1 MAHATF
7 DRPAHVQLPSMTRLD
22 LTGSGSREAL
32 LPLLP
37 DATIDEIVAG
47 VRSAGAGQVELL
59 VPNSTRVL
67 QSLAGCELLREA
79 VAASGLSITLFTA
92 DEPTITAASRAGLDV
107 IAVGSSILP
116 DKRPATFRAKPLSRL
131 DPPALPPV
139 RSSPTEIT
147 RPVRSTSEIGSTAAD
162 TNQYE
167 VAAVAPDDAFLQG
180 LRAFEQGQDSPRVAP
195 GETVET
201 PEGSLLFDAPGDRGV
216 PRSSERVAW
225 NAAFDDM
232 DAAMAAEPEPRPA
245 PYRAATAAPVA
256 PMESRRATERRTLPG
271 WPFQRRAAPAT
282 RSAET
287 AVRRLQGGTV
297 RQPQTVAKSAE
308 PERPRFLW
316 LIVVIAAALIGLV
329 AWFGLGTLGI
339 GLGSQQITLKPRAPS
354 SEMQTFSGIEVP
366 LAAAPIAGALQGRVL
381 EQPVRVLVQGQAIS
395 STLVP
400 IGRATGS
407 LVLRNRGSF
416 AVTVRAGQ
424 VIQAANGTTFTVN
437 DEVTVPA
444 ATERPDGSGT
454 IYGQGVAELTATVPG
469 AAGNIPAGSI
479 GGIPG
484 VEATVRVE
492 QGPFTGGS
500 DQEVH
505 IVRTEDVNRV
515 LPQAV
520 SELAGA
526 ATRALAAQA
535 AQDPAL
541 ALATDTISP
550 TVASLHSLAG
560 VEVAVFPPIG
570 SVTSDGTFRV
580 ELRGTFRGMAGP
592 ASQPV
597 TDQLTQVVR
606 DQLVAAGRIGQD
618 AQIDITGW
626 RPDGPGLLVDATI
639 RPSGKVVPL
648 SEAFLGEVQQ
658 QIAGRTRADAEAY
671 LQTLVVDNKI
681 AGFTALP
688 AGWETV
694 PEKVVIKPEQP

>member
-7 DRPAHVQLPSMTRLD
+7 DRPAHVQLPNMTRLD
-22 LTGSGSREAL
+22 LTGGGSRDAL

-47 VRSAGAGQVELL
+47 VRSAGAGHVELL
-59 VPNSTRVL
+59 VPNNTRVL

-79 VAASGLSITLFTA
+79 VGASGLSITLFTA

-107 IAVGSSILP
+107 IAVGSTILP
-116 DKRPATFRAKPLSRL
+116 DKRPATFRAKPLSQL
-131 DPPALPPV
+131 DPPAPPPV
-139 RSSPTEIT
+139 RSSPSEIT
-147 RPVRSTSEIGSTAAD
+147 RPVIM
-162 TNQYE
+162 
-167 VAAVAPDDAFLQG
+167 VAAVPPETAVTTPHDEVVVAPDDAFLQG
-180 LRAFEQGQDSPRVAP
+180 LRAFEQDQSPSEVP
-195 GETVET
+195 QGETVET

-216 PRSSERVAW
+216 PRSTDHVAW
-225 NAAFDDM
+225 SAAFDEM
-232 DAAMAAEPEPRPA
+232 DATMAAEPEPRPA
-245 PYRAATAAPVA
+245 PYQAASVA
-256 PMESRRATERRTLPG
+256 PMQSKRATEHRASSG
-271 WPFQRRAAPAT
+271 WPFRRHAAPGM

-287 AVRRLQGGTV
+287 AVRRLQGGTA
-297 RQPQTVAKSAE
+297 RRPQAVAKRVE

-316 LIVVIAAALIGLV
+316 LIAVISAALIGLI
-329 AWFGLGTLGI
+329 AWFGLGALGI
-339 GLGSQQITLKPRAPS
+339 GLAEQQLTLRPPAPS
-354 SEMQTFSGIEVP
+354 SDLQTFFGLDVP
-366 LAAAPIAGALQGRVL
+366 LTAAPSAGAVQGRVL
-381 EQPVRVLVQGQAIS
+381 EHPVRVLIQGQAIS

-437 DEVTVPA
+437 DDVTVPA

-469 AAGNIPAGSI
+469 AAGNIPAGTI

-526 ATRALAAQA
+526 ATRALAADL

-541 ALATDTISP
+541 TLATDTITP
-550 TVASLHSLAG
+550 TTTSLHTLAG
-560 VEVAVFPPIG
+560 IEVAVFPPIG

-592 ASQPV
+592 ADQPV
-597 TDQLTQVVR
+597 ADQLTQVVR

-618 AQIDITGW
+618 AQIDIVSW
-626 RPDGPGLLVDATI
+626 RAGGSGLLVDATI
-639 RPSGKVVPL
+639 RPSGMVVPL
-648 SEAFLGEVQQ
+648 SETFLSEVRH
-658 QIAGRTRADAEAY
+658 QIAGRSRADAEAY
-671 LQTLVVDNKI
+671 LQTLVEDNKI
-681 AGFTALP
+681 GGFSALP
-688 AGWETV
+688 NGWETI